1 MDRLLFVPGEPRR
14 YAACCQLLG
23 RFNSQQRRDSLRLAI
38 CTWPSSLSQDVA
50 PLVAQLIRSKDWLA
64 CCPQVVLIESDAVTR
79 LGGRNTPGW
88 HNKKMNR
95 SPFRRGDW
103 PSADSNLSQF
113 PVILNVI
120 RLNYDNKH
128 GWPNVESR
136 CFGIAHGNRTRP
148 FAIYM
153 Q

>member
-1 MDRLLFVPGEPRR
+1 MPGEPRR

-50 PLVAQLIRSKDWLA
+50 PLVAQIIRSKDWLA
-64 CCPQVVLIESDAVTR
+64 CCSQVILIESDAVTR
-79 LGGRNTPGW
+79 SGGMNTPGW

-95 SPFRRGDW
+95 SPFMSGGR

-113 PVILNVI
+113 PVILDVMPPDRARI
-120 RLNYDNKH
+120 LGRVDSGFH
-128 GWPNVESR
+128 GLGKSLE
-136 CFGIAHGNRTRP
+136 G
-148 FAIYM
+148 
-153 Q
+153 